1 MKMKNII
8 IILSIL
14 IAFNCGKQSPLD
26 VEIYKL
32 DNGLTV
38 MLNEDHNETSV
49 FGAVVVDGGGKRDPS
64 DATGIAHYLEH
75 VLFKG
80 TSKMGTVDYK
90 TEKIYLDSIEVLY
103 DRLAST
109 DDKGKRLRI
118 QKDINRVSVQ
128 AAEYAIPNEF
138 DRLIDGMGGTGL
150 NAGTGSDFIYYFNAF
165 PSTQIEKWMEVYS
178 HRFLDPVFRLFQ
190 AELEIVYE
198 EKNRA
203 MDSPFRVFYETFR
216 KHFFKKHPYGQQT
229 VLGSVEHLK
238 NPSLSKMKEY
248 YNKYYV
254 ANNMYLII
262 AGDFNKRSVKKL
274 IKEKFGRIKK
284 GGKIDPINIVE
295 EPFQDREVVD
305 LVMTPYRMARMGYRT
320 VKPNHP
326 DAVVI
331 DLIINMFNNSSRTG
345 FLDKLNAEN
354 KILSAFATSRLGGTD
369 LGGFGFQF
377 VPKDDSQTFDEAE
390 SLILKELQKI
400 KSGDFDIEMIEFI
413 KLNMNMSHETSME
426 SVGGRLWLLM
436 SIILDNKPW
445 EDIKSYP
452 QKINSVTK
460 DQIVEVANK
469 YFNDNYLILRSDKGQ
484 HDKVKLEK
492 PPFKPVAPK
501 NTEAKSEYANAL
513 DKIVPNKVRPRFVDF
528 GKDVVFED
536 IGENLHFYY
545 VKNPVNTIFSMR
557 VQFGLGTI
565 ENPALSQAVQYIS
578 LIGTEDKSF
587 DQFKEELQKIGSK
600 IEVYANSNYFG
611 YSISGF
617 DVYYD
622 KTLELLNEYMTQMH
636 VREDD
641 RKKLSKLVESS
652 KITRD
657 RENKDPATAGR
668 ALRDYVLWGKKSP
681 FLRRS
686 TVKEVESMTPEFLI
700 QSAKD
705 AMKYEA
711 DIMYTGNIS
720 KSSVIKSIKKEL
732 SISSELID
740 TKSPITIDYTL
751 HKRNKVFMIDDPEA
765 VQSQIYILSEGNI
778 LDMKQRSV
786 ADVFNKYFGRGMAS
800 IIFQEI
806 REFRSLAYSARGY
819 YINRPD
825 VNMKGYFFGYI
836 GTQVDKTMEA
846 ISIYIDIFKNMPQKE
861 NRLSSIR
868 SGLTQSI
875 NTRKPAWRSQA
886 FYVSNLIKQGY
897 KEDPNKFEYNVYKN
911 VEFDDIIEF
920 HESNIKKDPLV
931 ITIVTDRSKMNID
944 KILDYGELIDLKKEN
959 VFN

>member
-1 MKMKNII
+1 MRNII
-8 IILSIL
+8 IILYL
-14 IAFNCGKQSPLD
+14 FIAFNCDKPDPLD

-80 TSKMGTVDYK
+80 TSKMGTIDYN

-103 DRLAST
+103 DKLAST
-109 DDKGKRLRI
+109 KDDRRRLNI
-118 QKDINRVSVQ
+118 QKDINRVSVK

-138 DRLIDGMGGTGL
+138 DRLIEGMGGTGL

-165 PSTQIEKWMEVYS
+165 PSTQVEKWMEIYS
-178 HRFLDPVFRLFQ
+178 HRFLDPVFRMFQ

-203 MDSPFRVFYETFR
+203 MDNPFRVFYETFR
-216 KHFFKKHPYGQQT
+216 RYFFKEHPYGQQT

-238 NPSLSKMKEY
+238 NPSLSKMKAY
-248 YNKYYV
+248 YDKYYV

-262 AGDFNKRSVKKL
+262 AGDFNKREVKRL
-274 IKEKFGRIKK
+274 IKEKFQKIKK
-284 GGKIDPINIVE
+284 GGTIEPVNILE
-295 EPFQDREVVD
+295 KPFKGREVVD
-305 LVMTPYRMARMGYRT
+305 LVMTPYRMIRMGYRT
-320 VKPNHP
+320 VEPNHD
-326 DAVVI
+326 DAVVLDVI
-331 DLIINMFNNSSRTG
+331 RNMFNNSSRTG
-345 FLDKLNAEN
+345 FLDRLTTEN
-354 KILSAFATSRLGGTD
+354 KILSAYATTGLGGTD

-377 VPKDDSQTFDEAE
+377 VPKDDKQTFGEAE
-390 SLILKELQKI
+390 ELVLNEIEKV
-400 KSGDFDIEMIEFI
+400 KTGNFDSELLDFI
-413 KLNMNMSHETSME
+413 KLNINMSHETRME
-426 SVGGRLWLLM
+426 SVSGRKWLIM

-452 QKINSVTK
+452 EKINSVTK
-460 DQIVEVANK
+460 DQIIEVANK
-469 YFNDNYLILRSDKGQ
+469 YFNDNYLIVRSDKGD

-501 NTEAKSEYANAL
+501 NTEAKSEYASEL
-513 DKIVPNKVRPRFVDF
+513 DKIKPNEVSPRFVDF
-528 GKDVVFED
+528 GKDVVFDD
-536 IGENLHFYY
+536 IRENLHFYY
-545 VKNPVNTIFSMR
+545 VENPVNTIFSMR

-565 ENPALSQAVQYIS
+565 ENPTLSQSAQYIA
-578 LIGTEDKSF
+578 LIGTKDKTF

-617 DVYYD
+617 DDYY
-622 KTLELLNEYMTQMH
+622 KETLGYLNEYMSQMH

-641 RKKLSKLVESS
+641 RQKLSKLVENS

-657 RENKDPATAGR
+657 REKKDPSAAGR
-668 ALRDYVLWGKKSP
+668 ALKDYALWGKKSP

-686 TVKEVESMTPEFLI
+686 TLKEVESMTPEFLI
-700 QSAKD
+700 QQAKE

-711 DIMYTGNIS
+711 DIMYTGTIP
-720 KSSVIKSIKKEL
+720 KSIVIRSIKDEL
-732 SISSELID
+732 NSISSNLRD
-740 TKSPITIDYTL
+740 TKSPITIDYNPHT
-751 HKRNKVFMIDDPEA
+751 RNKVFMIDDPEA
-765 VQSQIYILSEGNI
+765 VQSQIYILSEGKV
-778 LDMKQRSV
+778 LDMEQRSV
-786 ADVFNKYFGRGMAS
+786 ADVFNNYFGRGMAS
-800 IIFQEI
+800 IVFQEI
-806 REFRSLAYSARGY
+806 REFRSLAYTARGY

-825 VNMKGYFFGYI
+825 VDMKGYFYGYI
-836 GTQVDKTMEA
+836 GTQVDKTMDA
-846 ISIYIDIFKNMPQKE
+846 ISTYIDIFKNMPQKE
-861 NRLSSIR
+861 NRLGSILD
-868 SGLTQSI
+868 GLTQSI

-886 FYVSNLIKQGY
+886 TYVSNLRKQGY
-897 KEDPNKFEYNVYKN
+897 EEDPNKFKYSVYKKID
-911 VEFDDIIEF
+911 FDDVIEF
-920 HESNIKKDPLV
+920 HKNNFKKDPTV
-931 ITIVTDRSKMNID
+931 ITILTDKSKINID
-944 KILDYGELIDLKKEN
+944 KILDYGELIELNKEI